1 MIFAHLNISKKE
13 IKKYKVRKLRRTY
26 VCGILKTIEN
36 QNMLKYGHSYIRSA
50 VYEEMQNRCIL
61 MSIGDYEKGFDL
73 ILGKVFNKMLKIYK
87 KRNCDHMSFYHIQK
101 FDFLQAMFFRNQIPE
116 C

>member
-1 MIFAHLNISKKE
+1 MKFAHLNISKEEVKE
-13 IKKYKVRKLRRTY
+13 FKVRKLRRTY
-26 VCGILKTIEN
+26 VCGILKAIEN
-36 QNMLKYGHSYIRSA
+36 QNMAKYGHSYTRDA
-50 VYEEMQNRCIL
+50 MYREMEDRCIL
-61 MSIGDYEKGFDL
+61 MRTGDYAKGFDL
-73 ILGKVFNKMLKIYK
+73 VLGKVFNKMLEIYK